1 VIRFLLPLLILI
13 ILIFEGIF
21 AEVLPAEKFGVDY
34 QFIPRF
40 TLVAFLCVS
49 AYFGQ
54 SHAVI
59 LAFIFGFL
67 FDITYSD
74 IIGINMFLFPFVTY
88 VVSSMLKVMHVH
100 LFILLFIAAFG
111 VTLLELLNYGLY
123 TLIGLQEVFFPSL
136 FYERLLPTLVLNT
149 VFLILIHYP
158 FRHLLLKLSDL
169 KKQDA

>member
-1 VIRFLLPLLILI
+1 
-13 ILIFEGIF
+13 
-21 AEVLPAEKFGVDY
+21 
-34 QFIPRF
+34 
-40 TLVAFLCVS
+40 
-49 AYFGQ
+49 
-54 SHAVI
+54 
-59 LAFIFGFL
+59 
-67 FDITYSD
+67 
-74 IIGINMFLFPFVTY
+74 
-88 VVSSMLKVMHVH
+88 MLKVMHVH